1 MLASHR
7 RDAVRLVSECYVPA
21 CAAGGGGQPD
31 AKAGG
36 GEGGDEAA
44 EQPLSPEVV
53 TALLADRYAA
63 KYARLGLSEI
73 NPLRHHAQA
82 AKAAALAPLATR

>member
-1 MLASHR
+1 MS
-7 RDAVRLVSECYVPA
+7 A

-31 AKAGG
+31 AHGGGG

-53 TALLADRYAA
+53 TTLLAGRYAA

-73 NPLRHHAQA
+73 NPLRHHAPA
-82 AKAAALAPLATR
+82 AKATR